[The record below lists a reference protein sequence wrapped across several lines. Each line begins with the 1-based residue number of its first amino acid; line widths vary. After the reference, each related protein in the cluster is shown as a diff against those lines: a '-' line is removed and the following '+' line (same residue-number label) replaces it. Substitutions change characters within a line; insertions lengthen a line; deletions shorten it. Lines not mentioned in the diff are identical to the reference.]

1 MKTPIKQLACLRRAP
16 LLEGL
21 GDVFCQQIGDAAR
34 SRDYKKRL
42 GRIDNEELSTRLHFV
57 MNGEM
62 HLLRISPDG
71 QECLIERYLP
81 GDFFCLSSLL
91 SGRRCNSFVVS
102 ATSSQVLFWSQ
113 EWFRRLL
120 QGDARFYG
128 NLLKQMAR
136 QVEQERSLRTLA
148 RCAGSDSKL
157 VAYLLHKLDNAH
169 CCMQHKSLV
178 VDLRPIG
185 LTAQELGMARET
197 LSRSLQRLVRVDGI
211 SYQRGQVHI
220 ADPGLLEQMLEESAC
235 CRHDIEEEA
244 CRLETSRC

>member
-1 MKTPIKQLACLRRAP
+1 MKTNIKHLACLRRAP

-42 GRIDNEELSTRLHFV
+42 GRIDTDELSTRLHFV
-57 MNGEM
+57 MSGEM

-71 QECLIERYLP
+71 QECLIQRYVT

-91 SGRRCNSFVVS
+91 SGRCCNSFVVS
-102 ATSSQVLFWSQ
+102 VVSSHILFWSQ

-120 QGDARFYG
+120 QSDARFYG
-128 NLLKQMAR
+128 NLLKQMAQ
-136 QVEQERSLRTLA
+136 QVEQERSLRTLS

-169 CCMQHKSLV
+169 CCIQHKSLV

-197 LSRSLQRLVRVDGI
+197 LSRSLQRLVQMDGI

-220 ADPGLLEQMLEESAC
+220 SDPALLEQLLEESTC
-235 CRHDIEEEA
+235 CND
-244 CRLETSRC
+244 CG

>member
-1 MKTPIKQLACLRRAP
+1 MKTPVIHLACLRRAP

-21 GDVFCQQIGDAAR
+21 GDDFCHQIGDGAR

-42 GRIDNEELSTRLHFV
+42 GRIDSEELSNRLHFV

-62 HLLRISPDG
+62 HLMRISPDG

-91 SGRRCNSFVVS
+91 SGRYCNSFVIS
-102 ATSSQVLFWSQ
+102 AASSQVLFWSQ
-113 EWFRRLL
+113 DWFRRLL
-120 QGDARFYG
+120 QSDARFYG

-136 QVEQERSLRTLA
+136 QVEQERSLRTLS

-157 VAYLLHKLDNAH
+157 IAYLLHKLDNAR
-169 CCMQHKSLV
+169 CCLQHRSLV

-197 LSRSLQRLVRVDGI
+197 LSRSLQRLVREQGI
-211 SYQRGQVHI
+211 SYQRGQVHV
-220 ADPGLLEQMLEESAC
+220 ADPALLEQLLEKSSGC
-235 CRHDIEEEA
+235 CHDFKEGA
-244 CRLETSRC
+244 FS

>member
-1 MKTPIKQLACLRRAP
+1 MKTPIKHLTCLRRAP

-21 GDVFCQQIGDAAR
+21 GDDFCQQIGNEAR

-42 GRIDNEELSTRLHFV
+42 GRIDTEELSNRLHFV

-91 SGRRCNSFVVS
+91 SGRCCSSFVVS
-102 ATSSQVLFWSQ
+102 AASSQVLFWSQ
-113 EWFRRLL
+113 AWFRRLL
-120 QGDARFYG
+120 QSDARFYG

-136 QVEQERSLRTLA
+136 QVERERSLRTLS

-157 VAYLLHKLDNAH
+157 VAYLLHKLDNAR
-169 CCMQHKSLV
+169 CCLQHKSLM
-178 VDLRPIG
+178 VDLRPIS
-185 LTAQELGMARET
+185 LTAQELGIARET
-197 LSRSLQRLVRVDGI
+197 LSRSLQRLVRMNGI
-211 SYQRGQVHI
+211 RYERGQVHI
-220 ADPGLLEQMLEESAC
+220 TNPGFLEQMLEGADC
-235 CRHDIEEEA
+235 LCGNYEA
-244 CRLETSRC
+244 Q

>member
-1 MKTPIKQLACLRRAP
+1 MKTDVRHLACLRRAP

-21 GDVFCQQIGDAAR
+21 DDSFCAQIATSAR

-42 GRIDNEELSTRLHFV
+42 GRIDTDELSTRLHFV

-91 SGRRCNSFVVS
+91 SGRCCSSHVVS
-102 ATSSQVLFWSQ
+102 AASSQVLFWSQ
-113 EWFRRLL
+113 EWFRHLL
-120 QGDARFYG
+120 QSDSRFYG

-136 QVEQERSLRTLA
+136 QIEQERSLRTLS
-148 RCAGSDSKL
+148 RCAGTDSKL
-157 VAYLLHKLDNAH
+157 VAYLLHKLDHAH
-169 CCMQHKSLV
+169 CSIQHKTLV

-185 LTAQELGMARET
+185 LTAQELGVARET

-220 ADPGLLEQMLEESAC
+220 ANSRLLERLLEESAC
-235 CRHDIEEEA
+235 CHHGLEEGGVI
-244 CRLETSRC
+244 

>member
-1 MKTPIKQLACLRRAP
+1 MTMNRRPISCLRRAP

-21 GDVFCQQIGDAAR
+21 GDDFCQQIGGAAR

-42 GRIDNEELSTRLHFV
+42 GRIDTEELSARLHFV

-62 HLLRISPDG
+62 HLLRIAPDG

-91 SGRRCNSFVVS
+91 SGRRCNSFVIS
-102 ATSSQVLFWSQ
+102 ATNSQVLFWSQ

-120 QGDARFYG
+120 QSDARFYG

-136 QVEQERSLRTLA
+136 QVEQERSLRTLS
-148 RCAGSDSKL
+148 RCSGSDSKL
-157 VAYLLHKLDNAH
+157 IAYLLHKLDNAR
-169 CCMQHKSLV
+169 CCMQHKSLM
-178 VDLRPIG
+178 VDMRPIG

-197 LSRSLQRLVRVDGI
+197 LSRSLQRLVRMEGI

-220 ADPGLLEQMLEESAC
+220 ADPGLLAQLLEESAC
-235 CRHDIEEEA
+235 CND
-244 CRLETSRC
+244 C